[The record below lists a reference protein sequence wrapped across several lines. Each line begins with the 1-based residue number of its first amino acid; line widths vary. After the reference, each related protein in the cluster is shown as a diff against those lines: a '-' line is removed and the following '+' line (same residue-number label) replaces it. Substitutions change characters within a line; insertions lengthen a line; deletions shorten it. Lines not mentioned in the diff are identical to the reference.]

1 MKKILLLL
9 ALFSSIIDAQGIIG
23 SPNVSLSPEGNFLIT
38 IQIRDVPE
46 IQETDIQIMDFKSS
60 ELLPEKTLE
69 YFLFENLEI
78 FQRLTFALPANF
90 QDTYFSFRLQVGLEL
105 SKDIFIFLPRRA
117 ETYAINIRSCC
128 NSKVCIFSY

>member
-69 YFLFENLEI
+69 YFLFEN
-78 FQRLTFALPANF
+78 F
-90 QDTYFSFRLQVGLEL
+90 
-105 SKDIFIFLPRRA
+105 
-117 ETYAINIRSCC
+117 
-128 NSKVCIFSY
+128 